1 MGTANRPSRICTDR
15 RFTHD
20 FQKLALAG
28 AFLAPLAFVQPA
40 EAGDYCREYQKS
52 IRVGG
57 HIESGYGTACMQPD
71 GSWMIVS
78 TRGTVDPFDELRNRD
93 VILVSD
99 QRPVYY
105 NYGPSFRPVT
115 YYPRKHH
122 YYNNRYYGRPNSGL
136 SLSFIFDDDDN
147 RRRWNNNRGWDRD
160 DRHRGRG
167 HGHHD
172 RRHGGRHDRD

>member
-1 MGTANRPSRICTDR
+1 MT
-15 RFTHD
+15 FK
-20 FQKLALAG
+20 KLALAG
-28 AFLAPLAFVQPA
+28 IILAPLAFAQPA
-40 EAGDYCREYQKS
+40 EAGEYCREYQKS

-78 TRGTVDPFDELRNRD
+78 TRGTVDPFDELRRQD

-105 NYGPSFRPVT
+105 NYGPSYRPVT
-115 YYPRKHH
+115 YFPRQRYYNTHH
-122 YYNNRYYGRPNSGL
+122 YSNPGITF
-136 SLSFIFDDDDN
+136 SFTNIDRD
-147 RRRWNNNRGWDRD
+147 RRDWDRRD
-160 DRHRGRG
+160 WRDNDRGRGRG
-167 HGHHD
+167 HGHND

>member
-1 MGTANRPSRICTDR
+1 MT
-15 RFTHD
+15 FK
-20 FQKLALAG
+20 KLALAG
-28 AFLAPLAFVQPA
+28 IFLAPLAFTQPA
-40 EAGDYCREYQKS
+40 EAGEYCREYQKS

-78 TRGTVDPFDELRNRD
+78 TRGTVDPFDELRRQD

-105 NYGPSFRPVT
+105 NYGPSYQPVT
-115 YYPRKHH
+115 YFPRQR
-122 YYNNRYYGRPNSGL
+122 YYNTRHYSNQGL
-136 SLSFIFDDDDN
+136 SLSFIFDDDNN
-147 RRRWNNNRGWDRD
+147 RRRDWDRRD
-160 DRHRGRG
+160 WRDNDRGRGRG
-167 HGHHD
+167 HGHND

>member
-1 MGTANRPSRICTDR
+1 MT
-15 RFTHD
+15 FK
-20 FQKLALAG
+20 KLALAG

-57 HIESGYGTACMQPD
+57 HIESGYGTACLQPD

-105 NYGPSFRPVT
+105 NYGPTYRPVT

-147 RRRWNNNRGWDRD
+147 DRRHWNNNRGWDRD